1 MINFL
6 DLVSNYCFPLVLS
19 VYLIIRTDQLMTK
32 MVANQKSF
40 QDAIIL
46 EIKDIKTDIY
56 EIRIDMAKNIH
67 TSGL

>member
-1 MINFL
+1 
-6 DLVSNYCFPLVLS
+6 
-19 VYLIIRTDQLMTK
+19 MTK